1 MQASC
6 HQPRGHSQ
14 YTVGR
19 RGLGLLVPSHPQR
32 GSGSVPPG
40 RGPGRH
46 APPLLL
52 QLVGQVHLL
61 FPHAFHQEPGPLQLF
76 FCFCNILGPERR
88 AQTGSASSR
97 RTGSRGGEGW
107 GAAGEIRGGRPG
119 IPAILTPPPAQ
130 SGRNCGSR
138 CEGRGPASPSRNLRS
153 TCPLPPPLRAYKTFC
168 LVNAPVTAHT

>member
-1 MQASC
+1 M
-6 HQPRGHSQ
+6 
-14 YTVGR
+14 
-19 RGLGLLVPSHPQR
+19 GLLVPSHPQR

-40 RGPGRH
+40 WGPGQH

-61 FPHAFHQEPGPLQLF
+61 FPHALHQEPGPLQLF

-88 AQTGSASSR
+88 ARTGSASSR
-97 RTGSRGGEGW
+97 GTGSGSGEGW
-107 GAAGEIRGGRPG
+107 GAAGEMRGDSLGSQPPLLPLQPSQAGTVGLDVREEGQPH
-119 IPAILTPPPAQ
+119 PAGTSGPPAP
-130 SGRNCGSR
+130 R
-138 CEGRGPASPSRNLRS
+138 